1 MARGYDLLYATAAL
15 LGSPVW
21 GFNLLRTGKWRTDW
35 RGRFGKREALPGDP
49 RPTVLIHGVSV
60 GEINATRELVRHLTR
75 EDAPPVR
82 PVVSATTNTGIER
95 ARQLYG
101 SDHTVVRFPFDFS
114 WMVRRFLDA
123 VSPDLIVL
131 VELEVWPNLSQE
143 CRRREIPLCVIN
155 GRLSDSSYRNYRLV
169 APLVRPIFRN
179 LAAAAAQTEVY
190 AERFADLGVPAERV
204 SVTDNMKWDTVR
216 MAESVPGAEELAVA
230 MGIDRS
236 KPLVVAGSTGPGEEE
251 RLIATRPPGV
261 QLLVVPRKPER
272 FESVAR
278 LVGFVRRTEH
288 PDGPGRA
295 VDGAEL
301 FLLDTMGELAKAYSL
316 ADVAIVG
323 RSFAARGGSDPIEP
337 ISLGKPTVIGPH
349 HKNFS
354 DVVTAFREADGI
366 TVSDTPMAAAADLLR
381 DPERA
386 SEMAERGRNVIR
398 ARQGASERHA
408 ELVYRLLG
416 SEPGGVPA

>member
-1 MARGYDLLYATAAL
+1 MASGYDLLYATAAL
-15 LGSPVW
+15 LGSPVL

-35 RGRFGKREALPGDP
+35 KGRVGKRPPLARDP
-49 RPTVLIHGVSV
+49 RRTVLIHGVSV
-60 GEINATRELVRHLTR
+60 GEINATRELVRKLTR
-75 EDAPPVR
+75 EDAPPLRLVI
-82 PVVSATTNTGIER
+82 SATTNTGIER
-95 ARQLYG
+95 ARRLYE
-101 SDHTVVRFPFDFS
+101 SDHDVVRFPFDFS

-143 CRRREIPLCVIN
+143 CRRRGIPLCVIN

-169 APLVRPIFRN
+169 APLVRPVFRT

-190 AERFADLGVPAERV
+190 AKRFADLGVPAERV

-216 MAESVPGAEELAVA
+216 MAESVPGADELAVA

-278 LVGFVRRTEH
+278 LDAGFVRRTEH
-288 PDGPGRA
+288 PDSSRRA

-301 FLLDTMGELAKAYSL
+301 FLLDTMGELSKAYSL

-337 ISLGKPTVIGPH
+337 ISLGKPTVIGPR

-354 DVVTAFREADGI
+354 DVVRAFREAEGI
-366 TVSDTPMAAAADLLR
+366 LVSDTPMAAAAELLGA
-381 DPERA
+381 PERA
-386 SEMAERGRNVIR
+386 REMAERGREVIR
-398 ARQGASERHA
+398 ARQGATERHA

-416 SEPGGVPA
+416 S